1 MTCYPGYLIPF
12 ALALCLHVQADSSK
26 TPPVLT
32 AVKLIGATAHTP
44 INEMSGLIKSRT
56 YPDVYWVHNDSGDS
70 PRLFAIEK
78 NGNVIITEYMK
89 KGFHGEVV
97 EANKK
102 PWQGIEIL
110 LAANQDWEDIAIDND
125 RLYIADLGNNDNA
138 RRDMGIYVLYEPNPR
153 AVHVS
158 RILQYIPVRYP
169 EQQKFPAEQ
178 WHFDSEGMFFDDGK
192 LYFLTKHRQ
201 PGKPMEWEAGVNL
214 YRLDTFKTSEANVL
228 TKVDSNE
235 HVLLA
240 TGADVSLDGSH
251 LAVLTYSALWVFEKP
266 RVSSQWLSG
275 KSQVLPLDYSVTGQ
289 AEAVCWSDNETIL
302 ISNEQRQIFEINLGD
317 IPDFD

>member
-1 MTCYPGYLIPF
+1 
-12 ALALCLHVQADSSK
+12 
-26 TPPVLT
+26 
-32 AVKLIGATAHTP
+32 
-44 INEMSGLIKSRT
+44 MSGLIKSRT